1 MTEVPS
7 VDVLIAQQRA
17 KKKALKRIK
26 LKRFLISFLFLL
38 VLVGSSYA
46 VVRFDYFNLKKI
58 DVTGNRVLKTSYLQE
73 ILWSTTQRKVGLTSG
88 IRLSEKIDELFA
100 EAVNTVETIIVK

>member
-26 LKRFLISFLFLL
+26 FKRFLISFLLLL
-38 VLVGSSYA
+38 VLVGSGY
-46 VVRFDYFNLKKI
+46 VVIRFDYFAIKKI
-58 DVTGNRVLKTSYLQE
+58 DVTGNRVLKSTYLQE
-73 ILWSTTQRKVGLTSG
+73 ILWSNTQSMMT
-88 IRLSEKIDELFA
+88 LSL
-100 EAVNTVETIIVK
+100 IIQI